1 MFELRQIGLNEKE
14 SIKTLFRSVFMFD
27 PWNDDWSDEQQLDH
41 YIMDLIGQS
50 NSLTYGLY
58 EGDELIGFSL
68 GFIKHWF
75 SGTEYIIDEFCIKKK
90 KQGLGAGSFFMSEIE
105 KAIKEKGLVH
115 IFLQTDS
122 EVPAYNFYKKNGF
135 VELKTHVSFAKD
147 ITGSHEAI
155 N

>member
-14 SIKTLFRSVFMFD
+14 PIKKLFQSVFMFD
-27 PWNDDWSDEQQLDH
+27 PWNDDWSDEEQLDL
-41 YIMDLIGQS
+41 YIIDLIGQS

-58 EGDELIGFSL
+58 EGEELIGFSL

-75 SGTEYIIDEFCIKKK
+75 SGTEYIIDEFCIKKE
-90 KQGLGAGSFFMSEIE
+90 KQGSGAGTFFMSEIE

-135 VELKTHVSFAKD
+135 VELKTHVSFSKD
-147 ITGSHEAI
+147 INA
-155 N
+155 

>member
-14 SIKTLFRSVFMFD
+14 PIKKLFQSVFMFD
-27 PWNDDWSDEQQLDH
+27 PWNDDWSDEEQLDL
-41 YIMDLIGQS
+41 YIIDLIGQS

-58 EGDELIGFSL
+58 EGEELIGFSL

-75 SGTEYIIDEFCIKKK
+75 SGTEYIIDEFCIKKE
-90 KQGLGAGSFFMSEIE
+90 KQGSGAGTFFMTEIE

-135 VELKTHVSFAKD
+135 VELKTHVSFSKD
-147 ITGSHEAI
+147 INA
-155 N
+155 